1 MKVLAYLSLL
11 LTGTS
16 MLAANA
22 MAAGQSKYNKRLETS
37 RAAEIKGAILLK
49 NAKATTCELALV
61 SNLVGFVSANC
72 LDFTGNTT
80 DLDASTKYQVLIS
93 DGKTTSLGTFDVDSI
108 TVHPSYDPV
117 SFANNLALLKFNTG
131 SPIEFKNYIAAN
143 RAEWTSN
150 MYVRRGVTANTVNGL
165 MEPQA
170 VIASSDATSKCALVS
185 TLYGG
190 NLNDLMCT
198 EQVLVANEGNKTCL
212 SPYGAVYGVRDPDL
226 AIAGLYSHSV
236 LVGGDNLCEA
246 TSVCNFYT
254 VLSNFLEWGGDV
266 AESTIYLY
274 VADNNYINNF
284 RPSYEMMVPPG
295 KPTIEGVVIGGNL
308 NGLTVIGTV
317 AKASESASS
326 AAETLSSSSPIGP
339 SSTPSSSTPS
349 SSAKPSSEPSSS
361 EPSSSADKKETAS
374 ASVAATTASTPNS
387 TANTASLEQQ
397 DTGKKTNMTTILII
411 AGVGILVIA
420 IICFIIYKRWK
431 NKRRPKQTYRT
442 ELNNDDFD
450 AGYQEDNGG
459 HIDHLNTG
467 ISQGRSRR
475 PVDSYDE
482 RYAGTYEK
490 GKNEHFTDYKMN
502 SGKDRREYD

>member
-16 MLAANA
+16 MLAANV
-22 MAAGQSKYNKRLETS
+22 MAAGQFKYNKRLETS
-37 RAAEIKGAILLK
+37 RATDIRGAILLK

-80 DLDASTKYQVLIS
+80 DLNAATKYQVLIS
-93 DGKTTSLGTFDVDSI
+93 GGKTTSLGTFDVDSI
-108 TVHPSYDPV
+108 TVHPGYDPV

-143 RAEWTSN
+143 RAEWTST
-150 MYVRRGVTANTVNGL
+150 MYVRRGVTPNTVNGL
-165 MEPQA
+165 IEPQA
-170 VIASSDATSKCALVS
+170 VIGSSDTTSKCALAS

-190 NLNDLMCT
+190 NLDDLMCT

-246 TSVCNFYT
+246 TSVWNFYT

-284 RPSYEMMVPPG
+284 RPNYSMLVPPG
-295 KPTIEGVVIGGNL
+295 KPTIEGVVVGGDL
-308 NGLTVIGTV
+308 NGLTIIGTV
-317 AKASESASS
+317 AKVSEPASS
-326 AAETLSSSSPIGP
+326 PAEPSSSSSPIKP

-349 SSAKPSSEPSSS
+349 SSS
-361 EPSSSADKKETAS
+361 EPSSSANEKEATS
-374 ASVAATTASTPNS
+374 ASVAATTASTPSS

-490 GKNEHFTDYKMN
+490 GKHEHFTDYKMD
-502 SGKDRREYD
+502 SGKGRREYD